1 VAALAC
7 TGRGGGDLHVR
18 RLDPPAALGSTA
30 PRLSSQ
36 GDRLVLSWIEPAP
49 AGGVALRFA
58 SLASGG
64 WSSARTVVA
73 DPLVAVDPANV
84 PGVVPLSGGAW
95 AAFWSMNP
103 TASQA
108 HARTLSVATSADGT
122 TWSEP
127 AHPHGAVPTDHAMAS
142 LVPSPDGGRFGIAWL
157 DGRAGEMSE
166 YGEGGTGL
174 YWADWNGSS
183 FSRETLL
190 DARVCD
196 CCKTSAAWTPQ
207 GPIVAYRD
215 RGDNE
220 RRDISLVARDGEAWS
235 DPAWVRD
242 DGWVLTACPTNGPAV
257 AARGAST
264 VIGWFSGGG
273 GQKAVRVAL
282 SSDAGR
288 TLGPASRV
296 DGGDPVG
303 RVETTVLSDGSA
315 AVVWLER
322 VGSGA
327 EVRARRV
334 GVDGVAAA
342 PVTVAAT
349 SPSKKSGYPR
359 VAATGPREILVAWI
373 DTTGD
378 ASRVRAA
385 TVSVP

>member
-1 VAALAC
+1 
-7 TGRGGGDLHVR
+7 
-18 RLDPPAALGSTA
+18 
-30 PRLSSQ
+30 
-36 GDRLVLSWIEPAP
+36 
-49 AGGVALRFA
+49 
-58 SLASGG
+58 
-64 WSSARTVVA
+64 
-73 DPLVAVDPANV
+73 
-84 PGVVPLSGGAW
+84 
-95 AAFWSMNP
+95 
-103 TASQA
+103 
-108 HARTLSVATSADGT
+108 
-122 TWSEP
+122 
-127 AHPHGAVPTDHAMAS
+127 
-142 LVPSPDGGRFGIAWL
+142 
-157 DGRAGEMSE
+157 
-166 YGEGGTGL
+166 
-174 YWADWNGSS
+174 
-183 FSRETLL
+183 
-190 DARVCD
+190 VCD